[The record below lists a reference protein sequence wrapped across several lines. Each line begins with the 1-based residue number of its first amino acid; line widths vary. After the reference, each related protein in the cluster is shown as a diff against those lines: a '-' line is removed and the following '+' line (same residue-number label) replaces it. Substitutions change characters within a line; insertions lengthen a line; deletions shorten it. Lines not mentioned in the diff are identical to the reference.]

1 MRKHR
6 CFTVII
12 SLISV
17 LVIVSCVNRTS
28 KTKSKEEIKQELI
41 SGLEKN
47 RASLPMK
54 APHSNVWITNMELK
68 DDIITYTCELS
79 IEEWKI
85 MAMPKEEANSDKN
98 IARVIEL
105 IEPQF
110 IELLVANEV
119 GIKYIYLDNETKE
132 EFLVLSINPQRLSK
146 VKKMLDNGEIE
157 SYTIMELFKIE
168 VDNFDLPT
176 QLDDG
181 LWLTDA
187 YISDKNIFYVITFDE
202 ELNESDIDFSA
213 MPEIKSNIISGLK
226 EIPLWLEKKEIIEE
240 QIYIIYIYRDS
251 RGKELFRVEITPTD
265 ILEN

>member
-6 CFTVII
+6 YFTVII

-28 KTKSKEEIKQELI
+28 KTKSKEAVKQELI

-47 RASLPMK
+47 KASLPMK
-54 APHSNVWITNMELK
+54 APYSNIWITNMELK
-68 DDIITYTCELS
+68 DDIMTYTCELS

-110 IELLVANEV
+110 IQLLIENEV
-119 GIKYIYLDNETKE
+119 GIKYVYLNNETKE
-132 EFLVLSINPQRLSK
+132 EFLVLSIDPQRLGN

-176 QLDDG
+176 QLDEE

-187 YISDKNIFYVITFDE
+187 YISDKNIFYEISFEE
-202 ELNESDIDFSA
+202 ELNDSDIDFSS

-226 EIPLWLEKKEIIEE
+226 EVPLWIKKKEIIEE
-240 QIYIIYIYRDS
+240 QIYIIYIYKDS
-251 RGKELFRVEITPTD
+251 RGKELFRIEITPTD
-265 ILEN
+265 LLEN